1 MKHVSTCILSWVVA
15 LTLLAALPA
24 TACPRDLPAGLRAAV
39 VGQDVVVNGLALSM
53 AQVSGRDT
61 AAAVLE
67 RTATAW
73 RAAGYDVRRSSLPG
87 WDVLAALGDT
97 CMTTLQL
104 TDKGRAFGYLAIG
117 KPAAASAEGQGQ
129 GQGMSVPVPPG
140 AAVLSSVAS
149 RDDGRR
155 GTLTALTSGQTP
167 EQLNAYYMRRLTR
180 EHWRG
185 VSSRLQ
191 ADRSRRLLRA
201 VVSAQRGR
209 QRIDVV
215 IWRAGSTHA
224 LVNLADAL

>member
-117 KPAAASAEGQGQ
+117 KPAPALAQEQ
-129 GQGMSVPVPPG
+129 GQGMSAPVPPG